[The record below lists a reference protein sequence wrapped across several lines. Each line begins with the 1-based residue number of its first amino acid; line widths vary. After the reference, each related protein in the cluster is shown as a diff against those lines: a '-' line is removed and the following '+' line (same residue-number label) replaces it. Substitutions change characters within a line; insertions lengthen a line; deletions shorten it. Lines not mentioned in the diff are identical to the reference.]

1 MSWLLH
7 KPDAQRALPMAHQ
20 RLVHAPLNKAL
31 SMLPPKIDPVF
42 LLSD

>member
-1 MSWLLH
+1 MRNVHFPW
-7 KPDAQRALPMAHQ
+7 RIQ

-42 LLSD
+42 LLRD